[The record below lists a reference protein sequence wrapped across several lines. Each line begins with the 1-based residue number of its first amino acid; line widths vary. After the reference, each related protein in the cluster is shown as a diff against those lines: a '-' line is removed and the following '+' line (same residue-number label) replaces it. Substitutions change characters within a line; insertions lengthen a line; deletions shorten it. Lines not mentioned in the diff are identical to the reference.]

1 MSLFAVKQVGFDGT
15 LVVGGGPRRGGG
27 RLVGVSGRRRPAA
40 GGAARGRGGRY
51 RVDPGGRRARG
62 RLAARSG
69 SGCPQDEAPEG
80 APFRSP
86 QAPVVWGPGIAEPR
100 PRPPPSDDGSA
111 NPFPFGLRRPRAAL
125 HGPGFGRRPQGVD
138 AQHRVEVRVA
148 ARSDQVGETPV
159 TQEGSLS
166 CRRAGRAR
174 ERTPVA
180 R

>member
-1 MSLFAVKQVGFDGT
+1 MSLFTVKQVGFDGT
-15 LVVGGGPRRGGG
+15 LVVGAAHAVAADGWWVFQDADG
-27 RLVGVSGRRRPAA
+27 RPLAA
-40 GGAARGRGGRY
+40 LPVAE
-51 RVDPGGRRARG
+51 VDAIESNPGGRRARA

-69 SGCPQDEAPEG
+69 PGCPQDEAPEG

-125 HGPGFGRRPQGVD
+125 HGPGFGRRPHGVD

-159 TQEGSLS
+159 TQEACG
-166 CRRAGRAR
+166 
-174 ERTPVA
+174 ER
-180 R
+180 